1 MMRPILAIVG
11 PTATGK
17 TKLSIALAKKLKGEI
32 ISCDSMQFYKG
43 LDIGTA
49 KVRKEEMEGI
59 THHLIDILEPDSEF
73 SVAIYQEIV
82 RKKIA
87 ELEEKNITPILVGGS
102 GLYISSVLYDYRF
115 DGQKR
120 DDEIES
126 QYDDYSTKEL
136 AELLKE
142 VNPHLA
148 EKTDLKNRR
157 RLLRALQNQEE
168 DIEFTADN
176 PFYDNAIV
184 IGLDMDRET
193 LYERIDKR
201 VDLMIE
207 EGLEVEAKKLY
218 DDYFETQ
225 AAMAIGYKEF
235 FHYFTGK
242 ISKEEAIDQIKKNSR
257 HYAKRQLTWFRNKFD
272 CFWIMVDPDH
282 FEKAIEE
289 ALLISNYL

>member
-1 MMRPILAIVG
+1 MRPIIAIVG

-17 TKLSIALAKKLKGEI
+17 TKLSIALAKQLKGEI

-49 KVRKEEMEGI
+49 KVREIEKEGI
-59 THHLIDILEPDSEF
+59 PHHLIDILEPDSEF
-73 SVAIYQEIV
+73 SVAIYQDIV
-82 RKKIA
+82 RNKIA
-87 ELEEKNITPILVGGS
+87 ELEERNVTPILVGGS

-115 DGQKR
+115 DGEKR
-120 DDEIES
+120 DDDVES
-126 QYDDYSTKEL
+126 QYDEYSVNEL
-136 AELLKE
+136 AELLRE

-148 EKTDLKNRR
+148 SKTDLKNRR
-157 RLLRALQNQEE
+157 RLLRALQNSDE

-176 PFYDNAIV
+176 LFYDNAIV
-184 IGLDMDRET
+184 IGLDMERER
-193 LYERIDKR
+193 LYELIDKR
-201 VDLMIE
+201 VDQMIE
-207 EGLEVEAKKLY
+207 VGLESEAKKLH

-242 ISKEEAIDQIKKNSR
+242 ISKEEAIEQIKKNSR

-272 CFWIMVDPDH
+272 CFWLDVDPENFD
-282 FEKAIEE
+282 KTIEQ
-289 ALLISNYL
+289 ASQICSYL